1 MCQRSV
7 KLLERIRDE
16 WAGGAKP
23 PSKSP
28 MGELGLD
35 GGAGV
40 AVVDEGPNKLK
51 MSPFWPRWWA
61 DTVWVGV
68 IGGVGGGG
76 WGAGAG
82 DTELGH

>member
-1 MCQRSV
+1 
-7 KLLERIRDE
+7 
-16 WAGGAKP
+16 
-23 PSKSP
+23 

-68 IGGVGGGG
+68 IGGGGGGG

-82 DTELGH
+82 AGLRKSSMAALAEWSSSAAATFWGRFCCIG